1 MGSSAERCQAS
12 INKACVL
19 VVCGLATGH
28 KQLAVLP
35 ANRHGLH
42 VSRQANLLIAGQF
55 PEISGGAQ
63 VTPSCAAACVTFK
76 PKTGKI
82 LLSTFHL
89 DAAIMHFGSCRT
101 PPVIMGVDEHGI
113 FAIYPRSSTN
123 SRSLRPHTGTFVSV
137 VLTRL

>member
-55 PEISGGAQ
+55 PEISGGA
-63 VTPSCAAACVTFK
+63 ACVTFK

-113 FAIYPRSSTN
+113 FAI
-123 SRSLRPHTGTFVSV
+123 
-137 VLTRL
+137 

>member
-1 MGSSAERCQAS
+1 MSGFDQYGLRTRGVPA
-12 INKACVL
+12 
-19 VVCGLATGH
+19 CGLATGH

-35 ANRHGLH
+35 TNRHGLH

-113 FAIYPRSSTN
+113 FAI
-123 SRSLRPHTGTFVSV
+123 
-137 VLTRL
+137 